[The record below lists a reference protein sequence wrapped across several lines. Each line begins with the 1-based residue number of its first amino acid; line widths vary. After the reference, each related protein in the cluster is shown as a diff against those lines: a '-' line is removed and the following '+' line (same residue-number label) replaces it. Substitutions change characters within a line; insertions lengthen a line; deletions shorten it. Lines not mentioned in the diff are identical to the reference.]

1 MIDVKKVPLR
11 GSLAEH
17 LGEVSPRP
25 GTASLL
31 WLGQAGFVLRGARA
45 DGLAGTSAVIDPY
58 LSDYLAKKYAG
69 GEFPHTRMMRAPISP
84 EEFVGVDAVFC
95 THSHSDH
102 MDPETL
108 PGLAAANPRC
118 IFMVPAAVRDEAEKR
133 GAPADRILTLDAGE
147 NTELFREGSGTRT
160 GLEVRAIP
168 AAHEELETDNAG
180 RHNFLGYLIE
190 IGGIRFYHSGDSIP
204 YEGLEEHIGTG
215 NVDAALL
222 PVNGRDAYRRSR
234 GVPGNFTVEEALE
247 LCRALEIPV
256 LVPHHFGMFDFN
268 TIDPKDIVR
277 IYERKPRSAAIT
289 VPEIGYEYSFKKT

>member
-31 WLGQAGFVLRGARA
+31 WLGQAGFVLRGTRA
-45 DGLAGTSAVIDPY
+45 EGHAGTSAVIDPY

-69 GEFPHTRMMRAPISP
+69 GEFPHTRMMRVPISP
-84 EEFVGVDAVFC
+84 EELVGVDAVFC

-108 PGLAAANPRC
+108 TGLAAANPRC
-118 IFMVPAAVRDEAEKR
+118 TFVVPAAVRDEAEKR
-133 GAPADRILTLDAGE
+133 GAPADRTLALEAGA
-147 NTELFREGSGTRT
+147 TAELPGGTPP

-168 AAHEELETDNAG
+168 AAHEALEIDNAG
-180 RHNFLGYLIE
+180 RHNFLGYIIE

-204 YEGLEEHIGTG
+204 YEGLQEHIGTG
-215 NVDAALL
+215 NVDVALL
-222 PVNGRDAYRRSR
+222 PVNGRDAYRRER

-247 LCRALEIPV
+247 LCAALEIPV
-256 LVPHHFGMFDFN
+256 VVPHHFGMFDFN
-268 TIDPKDIVR
+268 TVDPKDILR
-277 IYERKPRSAAIT
+277 IYERKPRSAAVTI
-289 VPEIGYEYSFKKT
+289 PEIGYEYRFKKT